1 MNKKILVLYGPG
13 GNGHRSAAYMIKE
26 TFKRKYPDYE
36 IVIENVIDIANTF
49 LKFSLNIYDNLLKAD
64 PKYVKYAFNLL
75 NSMEADKALTPV
87 FPKTVNLLSDVIK
100 RVNPDLIVSVYSGIN
115 CFIVE
120 AMKQLGI
127 YGKVPFTIL
136 CTDMTDNFLKGWVNP
151 DADLMIGFLEQTR
164 KQLLEYG
171 MPPEKI
177 KILGGPPVNPI
188 FGDNKITK
196 SEARRK
202 FNLDDDLFTVLIMS
216 GGVGLKTIYTFSKQL
231 VNSRLPVQLIVC
243 CGKNDKLKEKVDK
256 LAKYSKKNVRVF
268 GFTDQVHS
276 LMDAADVIVT
286 KPGPGVIAEAI
297 VKELPIVLDNL
308 SEIMPQEFGNVEY
321 VLSNG
326 VGKKVGELSKF
337 HNHIASFIYNEDE
350 LPTMQANMKKLRQ
363 TESSSKLA
371 MWLERVAREGVTQE
385 FLKDDSFG
393 DIENKNTELAS

>member
-1 MNKKILVLYGPG
+1 MNKKIFVLYGPG
-13 GNGHRSAAYMIKE
+13 GNGHRSAAKMIKE

-36 IVIENVIDIANTF
+36 VVVEDVVDIANLF

-64 PKYVKYAFNLL
+64 PRYVKYGFNLL
-75 NSMEADKALTPV
+75 NSMETDKVLTPV
-87 FPKTVNLLSDVIK
+87 FPKTINLLSERIK
-100 RVNPDLIVSVYSGIN
+100 NVNPDLIVSVYSGIN

-136 CTDMTDNFLKGWVNP
+136 CTDMTDNFLKSWVNT
-151 DADLMIGFLEQTR
+151 DADLMIGFLEETR
-164 KQLLEYG
+164 RQLLEYG
-171 MPPEKI
+171 MPAEKI

-188 FGDNKITK
+188 FSDNTVNK
-196 SEARRK
+196 SQARKK
-202 FNLDDDLFTVLIMS
+202 FGLDDDVFTVLIMS
-216 GGVGLKTIYTFSKQL
+216 GGIGLKTIHTFAKQL
-231 VNSRLPVQLIVC
+231 VNSSLPVQLIVC
-243 CGKNDKLKEKVDK
+243 CGRNDKLKSKVDK

-268 GFTDQVHS
+268 GFTDQVHT

-286 KPGPGVIAEAI
+286 KPGPGVIAESI

-308 SEIMPQEFGNVEY
+308 SEIMPQEVGNVEY

-350 LPTMQANMKKLRQ
+350 LPNMKANMKRLRQ
-363 TESSSKLA
+363 TESSSKLVA
-371 MWLERVAREGVTQE
+371 WLERVAREGVTAE
-385 FLKDDSFG
+385 FMKDESF
-393 DIENKNTELAS
+393 DDLENENSEIVN